1 MRTYTPNDH
10 LLITQRP
17 IAVPST
23 KKGPAARA
31 GALLAAI
38 IGLSGP
44 AIAELSSHA
53 PSVES
58 DNGASTSTL
67 AGRSDPVQQDGESEL
82 ALLAA
87 VEAQRQPAVLRL
99 LTAGADPDRANRF
112 GESSLHIAASGD
124 VAIVQS
130 LLDAGANPNA
140 RDAGGVTPLML
151 AAGAGRD
158 ETVTLLRGAGA
169 RLDMKDY
176 QGSSVRDW
184 ALRGGHGELA
194 KRLDA
199 SAAEAVVPEP
209 GAGSGIEFTEDVFV
223 DVQLPDWFKISFL
236 DLGDDLE
243 EALEDGKQG
252 ILLFISAAR
261 CSYCK
266 AFMGTSLKAPDI
278 RRRLT
283 ASFDIIGLD
292 IFDDREL
299 TTVDGRQFRVKEF
312 VLHNRA
318 SNTPTLI
325 FLGQQGRVLARI
337 VGYYPP
343 DRFRNVL
350 AYLEAKAYRHE
361 SLGEYLQRAREA
373 TDGGGRPIIADDL
386 FSKPPHMLDRSRM
399 PAQRPLLVVFERP
412 GCDACER
419 FHRRV
424 LGDKPVRRLIGEYEA
439 VQLDASDE
447 HGRVVTPNGDKTTPA
462 AWYRRLG
469 LSYQPAVLFFDQQ
482 GKEIMRIDSE
492 TQRFRME
499 GSLQLVLEG
508 ANPEDAQLQRWR
520 RTKAIER
527 FQRREDD

>member
-1 MRTYTPNDH
+1 MRTCKPKDH
-10 LLITQRP
+10 LLTTQRP
-17 IAVPST
+17 IAPPRT
-23 KKGPAARA
+23 KGSAACTA
-31 GALLAAI
+31 ALLAAI
-38 IGLSGP
+38 IGRSGL
-44 AIAELSSHA
+44 AIAEPLSHVPA
-53 PSVES
+53 AAS
-58 DNGASTSTL
+58 DTGALTSTPG
-67 AGRSDPVQQDGESEL
+67 GRSAPELQGEQDEL

-87 VEAQRQPAVLRL
+87 VEAQRHPAVLRL

-124 VAIVQS
+124 VAMVQS
-130 LLDAGANPNA
+130 LLDAGADPNA

-151 AAGAGRD
+151 AAGAGRGK
-158 ETVTLLRGAGA
+158 TVTVLRGAGA

-199 SAAEAVVPEP
+199 PAAEAVVPAP
-209 GAGSGIEFTEDVFV
+209 GTDSGIEFAEDVFV
-223 DVQLPDWFKISFL
+223 DVQFPDWFKISFL
-236 DLGDDLE
+236 DLGDDLQ

-252 ILLFISAAR
+252 ILLFISASR

-266 AFMGTSLKAPDI
+266 AFMETSLQAPDI

-325 FLGQQGRVLARI
+325 FLGQHGRVLARI

-343 DRFRNVL
+343 ERFRNVL
-350 AYLEAKAYRHE
+350 DYLEAKAYRHE
-361 SLGEYLQRAREA
+361 SLGEHLQRAREA
-373 TDGGGRPIIADDL
+373 TDGGVGPIIADDL
-386 FSKPPHMLDRSRM
+386 FSKPPYMLDRSRV
-399 PAQRPLLVVFERP
+399 PAQQPLLVVFEQP

-424 LGDKPVRRLIGEYEA
+424 LCDKSIRRLIGDYEA
-439 VQLDASDE
+439 VQLDASDD
-447 HGRVVTPNGDKTTPA
+447 HGRVVTPDGDKTTPA

-469 LSYQPAVLFFDQQ
+469 LNYQPAVVFFDRQ

-508 ANPEDAQLQRWR
+508 SDTEDAQLQRWR

-527 FQRREDD
+527 FQRPEEG